1 MSLIKAAVL
10 ALGIAAPVVGMTQQ
24 TSPMPDNV
32 SPGAAGTASSGG
44 AASQEAQPASSGQG
58 TMIGISG
65 SYENLSGSQPSWN
78 DYSLR
83 LNKNYGS
90 RRILDAAI
98 TQARRF
104 DKDDTQFS
112 AMYSLPITTK
122 LSGSVEGNLSNT
134 HRVLPRY
141 SAGGTLQYEF
151 APAWLVHGGLKTT
164 DFNDVRVNQGL
175 LMVEHYFSNFSVA
188 LAARPSRAFGS
199 TANST
204 ELRGGYYYGDQ
215 NSVSLSLSDGR
226 EATNIGTG
234 VVLTDVQTIA
244 IFGRHWL
251 NRNWSANYAIG
262 HTSQGNFYDRNGITL
277 GINYRY

>member
-10 ALGIAAPVVGMTQQ
+10 AFGISAPVVVLAQQ
-24 TSPMPDNV
+24 ASPMPDNV
-32 SPGAAGTASSGG
+32 SPGAAGTASRGG
-44 AASQEAQPASSGQG
+44 AAQQEAQIPTSDRG

-65 SYENLSGSQPSWN
+65 SYENLSGAQPSWN

-104 DKDDTQFS
+104 DQSDTQFS
-112 AMYSLPITTK
+112 AMYSLPISPK

-141 SAGGTLQYEF
+141 SVGGTLQYEF
-151 APAWLVHGGLKTT
+151 APAWLAHGGLKTT

-175 LMVEHYFSNFSVA
+175 LMVEHYFSNFSWA
-188 LAARPSRAFGS
+188 LAVRPSRAFGS

-204 ELRGGYYYGDQ
+204 ELRGGYYYGER
-215 NSVSLSLSDGR
+215 NSVSLSLSGGR

-234 VVLTDVQTIA
+234 VVLTDVQTVA

-262 HTSQGNFYDRNGITL
+262 HTSQGDFYNRNGITL
-277 GINYRY
+277 GINYAY

>member
-1 MSLIKAAVL
+1 MNLIKAAVL
-10 ALGIAAPVVGMTQQ
+10 VFGISTPVIVMAQQ
-24 TSPMPDNV
+24 ASPMPDNV
-32 SPGAAGTASSGG
+32 SPGAAGTASRGG
-44 AASQEAQPASSGQG
+44 AAQQEAQLATSDRG

-65 SYENLSGSQPSWN
+65 SYENLSGGQPSWN

-104 DKDDTQFS
+104 DKSDTQFS
-112 AMYSLPITTK
+112 ALYSLPISPK

-134 HRVLPRY
+134 HRILPRY
-141 SAGGTLQYEF
+141 SAGGTLQYEL
-151 APAWLVHGGLKTT
+151 APTWLVHGGLKTT
-164 DFNDVRVNQGL
+164 DFNEVRVNQGL
-175 LMVEHYFSNFSVA
+175 LMVEHYFSNFSWA
-188 LAARPSRAFGS
+188 LAVRPSRAFGS

-204 ELRGGYYYGDQ
+204 ELRGGYYYGDR

-234 VVLTDVQTIA
+234 VVLTDVQTVA

-262 HTSQGNFYDRNGITL
+262 HTSQGDFYTRNGITL
-277 GINYRY
+277 GINYAY